1 MDGGAF
7 IIFIISLILFLIA
20 LLMVLYNE
28 STTPSPAPS
37 TASGIPNPDSTMIG
51 AQCSVGC
58 TCFPNP
64 DATLPSDKPTQMCAY
79 LSNDVMVKC
88 NPECCQPTCVN
99 QDVPNFKVRSTVL

>member
-1 MDGGAF
+1 MDGAL
-7 IIFIISLILFLIA
+7 IIFIISLFLFITA
-20 LLMVLYNE
+20 LLVVMYNE
-28 STTPSPAPS
+28 TVTPSPA
-37 TASGIPNPDSTMIG
+37 AAMGSGTSTMIG

>member
-7 IIFIISLILFLIA
+7 IIFIVSLILFLIA
-20 LLMVLYNE
+20 LLIVLYNE
-28 STTPSPAPS
+28 SMTPSLMP
-37 TASGIPNPDSTMIG
+37 TTSTMIG

>member
-7 IIFIISLILFLIA
+7 IIFIVSLILFIIA
-20 LLMVLYNE
+20 LYNY
-28 STTPSPAPS
+28 SVTPSPWPT
-37 TASGIPNPDSTMIG
+37 TAFGRSTMIG

-64 DATLPSDKPTQMCAY
+64 DATLPSDKPTQKCAY
-79 LSNDVMVKC
+79 LSNDVMVGC

-99 QDVPNFKVRSTVL
+99 QDVPNFKVRSTVI

>member
-1 MDGGAF
+1 MDGAL
-7 IIFIISLILFLIA
+7 IVFIISLFLFLIA
-20 LLMVLYNE
+20 LVMVLYNT
-28 STTPSPAPS
+28 SVTPSPAP
-37 TASGIPNPDSTMIG
+37 TTSTMIG